1 MILDF
6 YTGDNPPIPADPQTR
21 ARWKETALRA
31 RLLEGEWGRDL
42 LERYLQHMGLE
53 RADAHGA
60 YTGGLDKSC
69 NPFKAICTELSQ
81 LYHEPPD
88 VFHVESSADVLINSD
103 TGALARSMLWPMME
117 WFQSMV
123 LGCREYLIR
132 VDASRDDGLIFR
144 PVSPAFIDG
153 ASHPD
158 KPHEPIRID
167 EYRQRAYRGQVIWT
181 IDRYDITDPENPI
194 YQILAPHVVQ
204 LENAGI
210 TKQRRAELD
219 ITADILDAPQSGA
232 DYPYRKADGAPI
244 LPWVLYHAKVTLD
257 RLWLWADGLETVD
270 GSINSAVIHSFIMH
284 AIRTSSWPQKYGINV
299 IPVGASTA
307 GTEDT
312 PRRTITADPASV
324 LLFKPAN
331 SGMESPMQGVLGQ
344 WNTGADIQAM
354 IAALDNMVNR
364 IATDS
369 GIPANDVARQK
380 GTARSGYAISLS
392 NASKRVAQDRHRIGF
407 KAHDERLCAVAATL
421 WNRAHGTALPED
433 GYSVAHKP
441 IPLSPQELAERRKNL
456 IELMANGLISR
467 LDAYLEL
474 HPGFTQP
481 QAEADLMAID
491 RERMI
496 R

>member
-1 MILDF
+1 
-6 YTGDNPPIPADPQTR
+6 
-21 ARWKETALRA
+21 
-31 RLLEGEWGRDL
+31 
-42 LERYLQHMGLE
+42 
-53 RADAHGA
+53 
-60 YTGGLDKSC
+60 
-69 NPFKAICTELSQ
+69 
-81 LYHEPPD
+81 
-88 VFHVESSADVLINSD
+88 
-103 TGALARSMLWPMME
+103 
-117 WFQSMV
+117 
-123 LGCREYLIR
+123 
-132 VDASRDDGLIFR
+132 
-144 PVSPAFIDG
+144 
-153 ASHPD
+153 
-158 KPHEPIRID
+158 
-167 EYRQRAYRGQVIWT
+167 
-181 IDRYDITDPENPI
+181 
-194 YQILAPHVVQ
+194 
-204 LENAGI
+204 
-210 TKQRRAELD
+210 
-219 ITADILDAPQSGA
+219 
-232 DYPYRKADGAPI
+232 
-244 LPWVLYHAKVTLD
+244 
-257 RLWLWADGLETVD
+257 
-270 GSINSAVIHSFIMH
+270 
-284 AIRTSSWPQKYGINV
+284 
-299 IPVGASTA
+299 
-307 GTEDT
+307 
-312 PRRTITADPASV
+312 
-324 LLFKPAN
+324 
-331 SGMESPMQGVLGQ
+331 MQGVLGQ